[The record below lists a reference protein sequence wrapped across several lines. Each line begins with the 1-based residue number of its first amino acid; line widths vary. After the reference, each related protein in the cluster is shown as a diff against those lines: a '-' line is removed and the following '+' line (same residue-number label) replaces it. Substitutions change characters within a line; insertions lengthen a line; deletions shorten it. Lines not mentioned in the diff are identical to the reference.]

1 MEPSRVVELM
11 PATPVWVWVV
21 RLGTGKW
28 WPGTVLSLKVL
39 DGIARV
45 TVRFECRTSEKAR
58 LHSIAFVGLISTR
71 MRFLELRDPNIKEI
85 DRPHYTPLSLLRA
98 PEASLRNLATAELNF
113 GANGAAHSGK

>member
-1 MEPSRVVELM
+1 M

>member
-1 MEPSRVVELM
+1 MEPSRVIELS

-21 RLGTGKW
+21 RVGTGKW

-58 LHSIAFVGLISTR
+58 LHSIAFVGLITTR

-85 DRPHYTPLSLLRA
+85 DRPHHAPLSLLRA
-98 PEASLRNLATAELNF
+98 PETSLREPAAVELNF
-113 GANGAAHSGK
+113 GANGAAHSAK